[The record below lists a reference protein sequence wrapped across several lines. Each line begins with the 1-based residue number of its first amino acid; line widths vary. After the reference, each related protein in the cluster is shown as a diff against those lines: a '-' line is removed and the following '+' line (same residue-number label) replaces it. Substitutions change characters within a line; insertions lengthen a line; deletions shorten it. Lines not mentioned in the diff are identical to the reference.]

1 MQIAHPKTNIRRTFL
16 AKVCFDF
23 MADIIAIKLGFR
35 EQVAAEALKMSGTE
49 ELGFL
54 DQIVRA
60 RLGRLKTILIGREGC
75 KNRNMK
81 REGIDARELVRT
93 RTIHLCL
100 DS

>member
-1 MQIAHPKTNIRRTFL
+1 
-16 AKVCFDF
+16 

-81 REGIDARELVRT
+81 RERIDARELVRT

>member
-1 MQIAHPKTNIRRTFL
+1 
-16 AKVCFDF
+16 

-60 RLGRLKTILIGREGC
+60 RTGSPENNLNWQGGLQE
-75 KNRNMK
+75 
-81 REGIDARELVRT
+81 
-93 RTIHLCL
+93 
-100 DS
+100 S